1 MALEAID
8 FLRFENSDYFQYWT
22 AVVPEPPQLHSV
34 PFLNV
39 VLRPDG
45 LLLDH
50 LVPQVLA
57 LGVTRRRCN
66 GTFLDRVHN
75 PAIKDLLL

>member
-1 MALEAID
+1 MALEAIE
-8 FLRFENSDYFQYWT
+8 FHRFENAEYFQYWT
-22 AVVPEPPQLHSV
+22 AVVPEPPQLRRV

-50 LVPQVLA
+50 LVPPVA
-57 LGVTRRRCN
+57 LSVFETLRP
-66 GTFLDRVHN
+66 H
-75 PAIKDLLL
+75 